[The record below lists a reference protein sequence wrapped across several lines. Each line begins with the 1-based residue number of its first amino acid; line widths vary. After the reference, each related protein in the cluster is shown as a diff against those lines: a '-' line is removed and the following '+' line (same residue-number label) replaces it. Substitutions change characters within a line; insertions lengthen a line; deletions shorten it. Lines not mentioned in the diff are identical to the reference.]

1 MFTIAFKAGF
11 GEICRLHSKCLF
23 IHHYF
28 AVHVSRPHWVIGLDG
43 KMLITRKERL
53 QLLEEILI
61 LIVDSIF
68 QDDVNRHSGLSELK
82 KCVFESLM
90 SDFVIFEKEELL
102 GGSEEGFVS
111 LENGRMRSGKKL
123 SRKRLERRKKS

>member
-1 MFTIAFKAGF
+1 
-11 GEICRLHSKCLF
+11 
-23 IHHYF
+23 
-28 AVHVSRPHWVIGLDG
+28 VNVSGPHWVIGLNG

-53 QLLEEILI
+53 ELLEKILI
-61 LIVDSIF
+61 LVVNGIF
-68 QDDVNRHSGLSELK
+68 QDDVNRNFPLSELK

-90 SDFVIFEKEELL
+90 GDFIIFEKEELL

-123 SRKRLERRKKS
+123 SRKRLESRKKS